1 MLPPQLES
9 PKLVNFLLNIND
21 FHFITI
27 LFYFLLI
34 IIISLYSFLY
44 LFFIIMDN
52 IIMLNYFDSKL
63 NI

>member
-9 PKLVNFLLNIND
+9 PKLVSFLLNIND